1 MKDEMKDIDQLFREK
16 LGASSGKYQAGYWT
30 KMEALLAGQGASAL
44 WRNVRNASMLLLLAG
59 IVAIDFFV
67 PKETLRYNPTNTV
80 VQASEA
86 QETTITAAAEE
97 PVAENQILATEEAA
111 QSSAALEQPKMA
123 STNSGKKE
131 ADQASI
137 VKSAE
142 PDENSS
148 EASVEEMTI
157 ASEEN
162 IAQPEEDT
170 IATEIKSE
178 TDQTE
183 EVAVASNEAKEAT
196 EEKEETEETESAL
209 VEESVETPEIA
220 AEDEIDPLLVKDAAS
235 RFFIGAMGYGGSA
248 MRMLSSDDND
258 LEARKE
264 SEEKAG
270 LYTSAQIHLGYSFG
284 KWSIMTG
291 IGQWTQEEKLSYTN
305 RLNGSLP
312 VDNGFWD
319 INTQIITT
327 VDSNW
332 VIDGIYQGHW
342 NYDSTSVTYVDSTY
356 ITQWDTA
363 FGVYDTSLAAY
374 NGTHRLRYIEVPIM
388 ASYRL
393 PLKKFD
399 LELSAGMSFG
409 FYSSSAGK
417 SYLNADQ
424 SAVLSSNEQKTLFQ
438 SPVYSALF
446 GVGIAYPISRHWELL
461 AQAQGRYTLNSVTN
475 PSAWSQRYLQYGLG
489 AGIRYRF

>member
-1 MKDEMKDIDQLFREK
+1 M
-16 LGASSGKYQAGYWT
+16 
-30 KMEALLAGQGASAL
+30 
-44 WRNVRNASMLLLLAG
+44 
-59 IVAIDFFV
+59 
-67 PKETLRYNPTNTV
+67 
-80 VQASEA
+80 
-86 QETTITAAAEE
+86 
-97 PVAENQILATEEAA
+97 
-111 QSSAALEQPKMA
+111 
-123 STNSGKKE
+123 
-131 ADQASI
+131 
-137 VKSAE
+137 
-142 PDENSS
+142 
-148 EASVEEMTI
+148 
-157 ASEEN
+157 
-162 IAQPEEDT
+162 
-170 IATEIKSE
+170 
-178 TDQTE
+178 
-183 EVAVASNEAKEAT
+183 
-196 EEKEETEETESAL
+196 EEKAETQVME
-209 VEESVETPEIA
+209 
-220 AEDEIDPLLVKDAAS
+220 AEDEIDPLLTKDAAS
-235 RFFIGAMGYGGSA
+235 RFFVGAMGYGGSA
-248 MRMLSSDDND
+248 MRMINSEDSD

-264 SEEKAG
+264 AEEKTG
-270 LYTSAQIHLGYSFG
+270 LYTSAQIQLGYSFG
-284 KWSIMTG
+284 NWSIMTG

-305 RLNGSLP
+305 QLNGNLP

-319 INTQIITT
+319 INSQTITM

-363 FGVYDTSLAAY
+363 FGAYDTSMAAY

-417 SYLNADQ
+417 SYLNAEQ
-424 SAVLSSNEQKTLFQ
+424 SAVLNSGEQKALFQ

-475 PSAWSQRYLQYGLG
+475 TTAWSQRYLQYGLG
-489 AGIRYRF
+489 AGVRYRF

>member
-1 MKDEMKDIDQLFREK
+1 
-16 LGASSGKYQAGYWT
+16 
-30 KMEALLAGQGASAL
+30 
-44 WRNVRNASMLLLLAG
+44 
-59 IVAIDFFV
+59 
-67 PKETLRYNPTNTV
+67 
-80 VQASEA
+80 
-86 QETTITAAAEE
+86 
-97 PVAENQILATEEAA
+97 
-111 QSSAALEQPKMA
+111 
-123 STNSGKKE
+123 
-131 ADQASI
+131 
-137 VKSAE
+137 
-142 PDENSS
+142 
-148 EASVEEMTI
+148 
-157 ASEEN
+157 
-162 IAQPEEDT
+162 
-170 IATEIKSE
+170 
-178 TDQTE
+178 
-183 EVAVASNEAKEAT
+183 
-196 EEKEETEETESAL
+196 
-209 VEESVETPEIA
+209 
-220 AEDEIDPLLVKDAAS
+220 
-235 RFFIGAMGYGGSA
+235 

-305 RLNGSLP
+305 QLNGSLP

-363 FGVYDTSLAAY
+363 FGAYDTAMAAY

-409 FYSSSAGK
+409 FYSSSSGK

-424 SAVLSSNEQKTLFQ
+424 SAVLSSNEQKSLFQ
-438 SPVYSALF
+438 SPVYSALL

-475 PSAWSQRYLQYGLG
+475 PNTWSQRYLQYVLG